1 MKRGLVDM
9 LIASLMFAIMGALV
23 YQTKV
28 WNAGESPMMAS
39 FLRVFFNLIVVV
51 ILSFFV
57 HDRDNKVL
65 GIRGLFG
72 NFRGSLWLRGFF
84 GSLSVMTVFYSI
96 HAIGI
101 GESGF
106 LTSSSAVWVGLL
118 SPWVLGQKNT
128 KWGWI
133 AILASICGLYMLYQP
148 DFGADL
154 FWGRTVALASGFFAA
169 IAYTMVARSGR
180 TNHPL
185 TIVFYFVF
193 VATVL
198 HLLWFFFQPIHW
210 PQDTRIWLALI
221 GAGVAATLAQLFMT
235 RSYQRAPAAMASAVS
250 YAAPVFNMIFAVV
263 LFHDRPNTRSLLGA
277 TIVLLAG
284 VALPFFR
291 GAIHDQKKTELAPEA
306 SS

>member
-9 LIASLMFAIMGALV
+9 LIASLMFAIMGVLV
-23 YQTKV
+23 YQTKI
-28 WNAGESPMMAS
+28 WNPGESPMVAS

-57 HDRDNKVL
+57 RDRNDHIL

-118 SPWVLGQKNT
+118 SPWILRQPNT
-128 KWGWI
+128 KLSWF
-133 AILASICGLYMLYQP
+133 AILASIVGLYLLYQP
-148 DFGADL
+148 DFSADH

-169 IAYTMVARSGR
+169 IAYMMVARSGR

-193 VATVL
+193 VATLL
-198 HLLWFFFQPIHW
+198 HLLWFLFQPIHW
-210 PQDTRIWLALI
+210 PQDTKIWIALI

-235 RSYQRAPAAMASAVS
+235 RSYQHAPAALASAVS
-250 YAAPVFNMIFAVV
+250 YASPVFNMIFAVV
-263 LFHDRPNTRSLLGA
+263 LFNDHPNARSLLGA
-277 TIVLLAG
+277 SIVLIAG
-284 VALPFFR
+284 VALPFVR
-291 GAIHDQKKTELAPEA
+291 GRVQAETT
-306 SS
+306 S